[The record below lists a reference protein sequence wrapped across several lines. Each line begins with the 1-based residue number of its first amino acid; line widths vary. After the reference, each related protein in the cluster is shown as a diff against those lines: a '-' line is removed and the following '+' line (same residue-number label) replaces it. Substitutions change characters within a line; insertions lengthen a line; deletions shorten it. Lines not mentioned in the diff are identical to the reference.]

1 MDPENGEII
10 KDIWS
15 SQRML
20 NKNQQNSRFDPTGRP
35 PKPKTSAR
43 QKDAK
48 VSWQQTDLDSLVQN
62 FEDEEQDKMFYNGT
76 QN

>member
-20 NKNQQNSRFDPTGRP
+20 NKMQQNPRFDRTGRP

-48 VSWQQTDLDSLVQN
+48 VSWQ
-62 FEDEEQDKMFYNGT
+62 
-76 QN
+76 